1 MLTKIDYLGSPIQ
14 TGCRIVY
21 PVRKGSSLGMRQMK
35 VERILADRLVGYNPD
50 GRRISLQNWKTC
62 VVVERDATDPR
73 EDDWFD

>member
-1 MLTKIDYLGSPIQ
+1 
-14 TGCRIVY
+14 
-21 PVRKGSSLGMRQMK
+21 MRQMK